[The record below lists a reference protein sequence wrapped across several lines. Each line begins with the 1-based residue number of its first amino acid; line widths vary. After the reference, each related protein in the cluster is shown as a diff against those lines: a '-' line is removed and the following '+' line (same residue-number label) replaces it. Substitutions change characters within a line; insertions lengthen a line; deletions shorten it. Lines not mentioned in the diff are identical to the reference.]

1 MGYLIDGRAAYPPEW
16 DDEELDGF
24 YDEDNQG
31 DIDRDI
37 RRDLEMEDMD
47 ADCRAVV
54 EGEW

>member
-16 DDEELDGF
+16 DDVDDF
-24 YDEDNQG
+24 DEDNQG